1 MEKLELA
8 QLSNQSLTSEQS
20 ENCMGGNGGKVIT
33 TDLEGF

>member
-1 MEKLELA
+1 MEKLDFA
-8 QLSNQSLTSEQS
+8 QLDDMALSCEQA